1 MPSLEAAFRGELNPE
16 IESVKEDSG
25 DDDQEHVD
33 FPASVESYIETYVPI
48 WSADDRGVAGAVEVY
63 RSAESILGEISAVRH
78 VIWLGS
84 AIGAA
89 VLFFTL
95 TGVVLI
101 ARRLISEQQ
110 RRVVESEK
118 YAVIGELTAA
128 VAHGLRNP
136 LVSIRSS
143 AELALDDELPESARE
158 PITDIVGQSERLE
171 SWIRSFLTDPGAV
184 VGRPLES
191 AALDRVIEDCLQEF
205 AAQAQARSIR
215 LSFAPSG
222 LSPRVAVKPAELA
235 QIITSLV
242 ANSMEAIGIGGDIE
256 VRRACD
262 SAEQVIFTIEDNG
275 SGIAPE
281 MQGRLFSEYITG
293 KKSGLGVGLTLVKR
307 ILDRCGGTIE
317 LVNRKIRGAR
327 VTLNLPMHGV
337 R

>member
-1 MPSLEAAFRGELNPE
+1 M
-16 IESVKEDSG
+16 
-25 DDDQEHVD
+25 
-33 FPASVESYIETYVPI
+33 
-48 WSADDRGVAGAVEVY
+48 
-63 RSAESILGEISAVRH
+63 
-78 VIWLGS
+78 
-84 AIGAA
+84 
-89 VLFFTL
+89 
-95 TGVVLI
+95 LI

-136 LVSIRSS
+136 LASIRSS

-171 SWIRSFLTDPGAV
+171 SWIRSFLKDPGAV

-191 AALDRVIEDCLQEF
+191 AALDRVIEDCLQGF

-256 VRRACD
+256 VRCACD
-262 SAEQVIFTIEDNG
+262 SAEQVIVTIEDNG
-275 SGIAPE
+275 PGIATE